1 MGEYVHWREYMD
13 MPYLRA
19 EMLAPKERRVLTIK
33 EVKREVMPSMPGQPR
48 RVDENGNPVDEHQPV
63 AYFVEDVLPMVLNV
77 TNCQTIE
84 ELYGIGEP
92 SKWGGLKIQI
102 FATKTKV
109 AGKLVPCLRVDK
121 VKPTSNAITYSCC
134 VCGEPITKETYDRS
148 VARFGKPYC
157 SQKCYELD
165 TNGAK
170 IDL

>member
-1 MGEYVHWREYMD
+1 MSEYVHWREYMD

-33 EVKREVMPSMPGQPR
+33 EVKRELMPKLPGKH
-48 RVDENGNPVDEHQPV
+48 DDVDEHQPV

-92 SKWGGLKIQI
+92 SKWAGLKIQI

-121 VKPTSNAITYSCC
+121 VKPTSNEITYSCC
-134 VCGEPITKETYDRS
+134 VCGAPITKETYDKS
-148 VARFGKPYC
+148 VAQFGKPYC
-157 SQKCYELD
+157 SKKCYELD
-165 TNGAK
+165 TNGK
-170 IDL
+170 QLL

>member
-1 MGEYVHWREYMD
+1 MSEYKHWREYMD

-33 EVKREVMPSMPGQPR
+33 EVKRELMPKLPGKH
-48 RVDENGNPVDEHQPV
+48 DDVDEHCPV
-63 AYFVEDVLPMVLNV
+63 AYFEEDVLPMVLNV

-84 ELYGIGEP
+84 ELYGEGEP
-92 SKWGGLKIQI
+92 TKWAGKKIQI

-121 VKPTSNAITYSCC
+121 VKPTSTEITYSCC
-134 VCGEPITKETYDRS
+134 VCGNQMTKEAYDKS

-157 SQKCYELD
+157 SKECYETD

>member
-1 MGEYVHWREYMD
+1 MSEYVHWREYMD

-33 EVKREVMPSMPGQPR
+33 EVKREVMPKLPNKH
-48 RVDENGNPVDEHQPV
+48 DDVDEHQPV
-63 AYFVEDVLPMVLNV
+63 AYFEEDILPMVLNV

-92 SKWGGLKIQI
+92 SKWGGLKIQV

-109 AGKLVPCLRVDK
+109 AGKLVPCLRIDK
-121 VKPTSNAITYSCC
+121 VIPKSEEITYTCC
-134 VCGEPITKETYDRS
+134 VCGAVIGKPTYDKS

-157 SQKCYELD
+157 SKECYEAD
-165 TNGAK
+165 TIGQK